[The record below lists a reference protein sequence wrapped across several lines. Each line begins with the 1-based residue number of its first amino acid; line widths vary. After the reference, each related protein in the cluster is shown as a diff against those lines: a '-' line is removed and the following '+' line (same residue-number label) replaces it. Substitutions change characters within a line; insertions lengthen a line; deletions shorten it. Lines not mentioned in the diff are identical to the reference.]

1 MKMSKRFSSLADYPG
16 KNALQ
21 SRPGTFLAVCL
32 ICGTLLFGLALSAE
46 SALAQEATKAA
57 AKPQSGQN
65 LGEVGAKLANPLG
78 ELWSLAFNF
87 ETPKIFDGDVN
98 TGNPRF
104 GADVIFQP
112 VLPIPL

>member
-1 MKMSKRFSSLADYPG
+1 MKEKP
-16 KNALQ
+16 KNCRL
-21 SRPGTFLAVCL
+21 
-32 ICGTLLFGLALSAE
+32 
-46 SALAQEATKAA
+46 KAA
-57 AKPQSGQN
+57 MIGLCAVAIIFGFTTGSVLAHEADTHPHAEDSEVGDTKYKDPEHGN

-78 ELWSLAFNF
+78 ELWALNFNF

>member
-1 MKMSKRFSSLADYPG
+1 MKMKRQFLDAAYHPG
-16 KNALQ
+16 RDTL
-21 SRPGTFLAVCL
+21 RFRRRTLPLVCL
-32 ICGTLLFGLALSAE
+32 ICGALLFGLALSAA
-46 SALAQEATKAA
+46 SALAQEETKAEP
-57 AKPQSGQN
+57 KPQSGEN
-65 LGEVGAKLANPLG
+65 LSEVGAKLANPLG
-78 ELWSLAFNF
+78 ELWALNFNF